1 MEFVAEFTTNHMGNL
16 NVLLRM
22 VEAATWAG
30 ADIIKMQK
38 KHVETFYS
46 QEKLNSSYASPYG
59 KTYRDYRSLFEFDHQ
74 DYQRFDD
81 KCVAENI
88 PWFSTIQDEASY
100 DFMAAYDLP
109 IYKVASINARNA
121 DFLRAT
127 AQRIPEDKRIVIS
140 VAGSDL
146 GQVNKAVEL
155 FPRHR
160 ITILHCVAQYP
171 CPPDQ
176 LRLGNIPILKREFGD
191 ERINIGYSGHETG
204 IEPSLAAIALGAEMV
219 ERHFALS
226 RHSFVHHIECSLEPD
241 EFQRMVAIA
250 RSVKDL
256 SPYIEQLPEE
266 ALASSFGMS
275 STEKDFLVDHQ
286 YGRKFLHDKAKFEA

>member
-22 VEAATWAG
+22 VEAAKWAG

-38 KHVETFYS
+38 KDVETFYS
-46 QEKLNSSYASPYG
+46 EEKLSSSYESPYG
-59 KTYRDYRSLFEFDHQ
+59 KTYSDYRTIFEFDHE
-74 DYQRFDD
+74 DYQRFDS
-81 KCVAENI
+81 KCEAENI
-88 PWFSTIQDEASY
+88 PWFSTIQDAKSY
-100 DFMAAYDLP
+100 DFMAPYDLP

-121 DFLRAT
+121 AFLKAT
-127 AQRIPEDKRIVIS
+127 AERIPREKRIVIS

-146 GQVNKAVEL
+146 RQVQQAVEM
-155 FPRHR
+155 FPHHQ
-160 ITILHCVAQYP
+160 INILHCVAQYP

-176 LRLGNIPILKREFGD
+176 LRLGNIPVLKREFGD
-191 ERINIGYSGHETG
+191 ERIKIGYSGHETG
-204 IEPSLAAIALGAEMV
+204 IEPSLAAIALGAEMI

-256 SPYIEQLPEE
+256 SSYIEKLPRE

-275 STEKDFLVDHQ
+275 ASEKDFLVDHQ
-286 YGRKFLHDKAKFEA
+286 YGRKYLHDKAKFDG

>member
-16 NVLLRM
+16 NLLMRM
-22 VEAATWAG
+22 VESAAWAG
-30 ADIIKMQK
+30 ADLIKMQK
-38 KHVETFYS
+38 KDVETFYS
-46 QEKLNSSYASPYG
+46 QEKLNSDYESPYG
-59 KTYRDYRSLFEFDHQ
+59 KTYRDYRTIFEFDHQ

-81 KCVAENI
+81 KCLAENI

-100 DFMAAYDLP
+100 DFMTPYDLP
-109 IYKVASINARNA
+109 IYKVASINARNR
-121 DFLRAT
+121 DFLKAT
-127 AQRIPEDKRIVIS
+127 AERIPDDRRIVIS
-140 VAGSDL
+140 VAGSEL
-146 GQVNKAVEL
+146 RQIEQALEL

-160 ITILHCVAQYP
+160 INILHCVAQYP
-171 CPPDQ
+171 CPFDQ
-176 LRLGNIPILKREFGD
+176 LRLGNIPVLKRHFCD
-191 ERINIGYSGHETG
+191 ERIKVGYSGHEAG

-256 SPYIEQLPEE
+256 SPYIERMPKE

-286 YGRKFLHDKAKFEA
+286 YGRKYLHDRAKFET

>member
-1 MEFVAEFTTNHMGNL
+1 MEFVAEFTTNHMGNFNL
-16 NVLLRM
+16 LLRM

-30 ADIIKMQK
+30 ADLIKMQK
-38 KHVETFYS
+38 KDVETFYS
-46 QEKLNSSYASPYG
+46 EEKLNSAYDSPYG
-59 KTYRDYRSLFEFDHQ
+59 KTYRDYRTIFEFDHA

-88 PWFSTIQDEASY
+88 PWFSTIQDASSY
-100 DFMAAYDLP
+100 DFMARYDLP
-109 IYKVASINARNA
+109 MYKVASINARNA
-121 DFLRAT
+121 DFLKAT
-127 AQRIPEDKRIVIS
+127 AERIPEDKRIVIS
-140 VAGSDL
+140 VAGSEL
-146 GQVNKAVEL
+146 HQVEQALEL

-160 ITILHCVAQYP
+160 INILHCVAQYP
-171 CPPDQ
+171 CPPEQ
-176 LRLGNIPILKREFGD
+176 LRLGNIPVLKRHFGD
-191 ERINIGYSGHETG
+191 ERITIGYSGHETG
-204 IEPSLAAIALGAEMV
+204 IEPSLAAIALGAEMI

-256 SPYIEQLPEE
+256 SGYVEKLPRA

-275 STEKDFLVDHQ
+275 SSEKDFLVDHQ
-286 YGRKFLHDKAKFEA
+286 YGRKYLHDKAKFET

>member
-16 NVLLRM
+16 NLLLRM

-30 ADIIKMQK
+30 ADLIKMQK
-38 KHVETFYS
+38 KDVESFYS
-46 QEKLNSSYASPYG
+46 QEKLNSSYDSPYG
-59 KTYRDYRSLFEFDHQ
+59 KTYRDYRTIFEFDHE
-74 DYQRFDD
+74 DYRRFDD

-88 PWFSTIQDEASY
+88 PWFSTIQDAASY

-109 IYKVASINARNA
+109 IYKVASINARNR
-121 DFLRAT
+121 DFLKAT
-127 AQRIPEDKRIVIS
+127 AARIPIDRRIVIS
-140 VAGSDL
+140 VAGSEL
-146 GQVNKAVEL
+146 EQVEQALEI
-155 FPRHR
+155 FPHHP
-160 ITILHCVAQYP
+160 INVLHCVAQYP
-171 CPPDQ
+171 CPPEQ

-191 ERINIGYSGHETG
+191 ERIKIGYSGHETG

-256 SPYIEQLPEE
+256 SGYVDKLPRK

-275 STEKDFLVDHQ
+275 SSEKDFLIDHQ
-286 YGRKFLHDKAKFEA
+286 YGRKYLHEKAAFEA

>member
-22 VEAATWAG
+22 VESATWAG
-30 ADIIKMQK
+30 ADLIKMQK
-38 KHVETFYS
+38 KNVETFYS
-46 QEKLNSSYASPYG
+46 QEKLNSSYESPYG
-59 KTYRDYRSLFEFDHQ
+59 KTYRDYRSIFEFDHE
-74 DYQRFDD
+74 DYQRFDI
-81 KCVAENI
+81 KCEAENI
-88 PWFSTIQDEASY
+88 PWFSTIQDATSY
-100 DFMAAYDLP
+100 DFMAPYDLP
-109 IYKVASINARNA
+109 IYKVASINARNH

-127 AQRIPEDKRIVIS
+127 AERIPADKRIVIS
-140 VAGSDL
+140 VAGSEL
-146 GQVNKAVEL
+146 RQIEQAIEL
-155 FPRHR
+155 FPHHR
-160 ITILHCVAQYP
+160 INILHCVAQYP
-171 CPPDQ
+171 CPFDQ
-176 LRLGNIPILKREFGD
+176 LRLGNIPVLKRHFGD
-191 ERINIGYSGHETG
+191 DRIKVGYSGHETG

-241 EFQRMVAIA
+241 EFQKMVAIA

-256 SPYIEQLPEE
+256 SGYIEKLPRE

-286 YGRKFLHDKAKFEA
+286 YGRKYLHDKSQFDS

>member
-16 NVLLRM
+16 NLLLRM

-38 KHVETFYS
+38 KDVATFYS
-46 QEKLNSSYASPYG
+46 EEKLSSSYESPYG
-59 KTYRDYRSLFEFDHQ
+59 KTYQDYRTIFEFDHE
-74 DYQRFDD
+74 DYQRFDA

-88 PWFSTIQDEASY
+88 PWFSTVQDAASY
-100 DFMAAYDLP
+100 DFMAAYDMP
-109 IYKVASINARNA
+109 MYKVASINARNA
-121 DFLRAT
+121 DFLKAT
-127 AQRIPEDKRIVIS
+127 AERIPDDKRIVIS
-140 VAGSDL
+140 VAGSSL
-146 GQVNKAVEL
+146 VQVEQALEM
-155 FPRHR
+155 FPRHQ
-160 ITILHCVAQYP
+160 INILHCVAQYP
-171 CPPDQ
+171 CPAEA
-176 LRLGNIPILKREFGD
+176 LRLGNIPVLKRHFGD
-191 ERINIGYSGHETG
+191 ERIKIGYSGHEIG
-204 IEPSLAAIALGAEMV
+204 IKPSLAAIALGAEMV

-256 SPYIEQLPEE
+256 SSYIEKLPRE
-266 ALASSFGMS
+266 ALASNFGMS

-286 YGRKFLHDKAKFEA
+286 YGRKYLHDKAAFDS

>member
-16 NVLLRM
+16 NLLLRM

-30 ADIIKMQK
+30 ADLIKMQK
-38 KHVETFYS
+38 KDVETFYS
-46 QEKLNSSYASPYG
+46 EEKLSSAYDSPYG
-59 KTYRDYRSLFEFDHQ
+59 KTYRDYRTIFEFDHE
-74 DYQRFDD
+74 DYRRFDA
-81 KCVAENI
+81 KCEAENI
-88 PWFSTIQDEASY
+88 SWFSTVQDQASY
-100 DFMAAYDLP
+100 AFMERYDLP
-109 IYKVASINARNA
+109 IYKVASINARNVG
-121 DFLRAT
+121 FLKAT
-127 AQRIPEDKRIVIS
+127 AERIPEDKRIVIS
-140 VAGSDL
+140 VAGSEL
-146 GQVNKAVEL
+146 RQVEQAIEM

-160 ITILHCVAQYP
+160 INILHCVAQYP
-171 CPPDQ
+171 CPPEE
-176 LRLGNIPILKREFGD
+176 LRLGNIPLLKRQFGD
-191 ERINIGYSGHETG
+191 ERIKVGYSGHEIG
-204 IEPSLAAIALGAEMV
+204 IEPSLAAIALGAEMI

-256 SPYIEQLPEE
+256 SGYIEKLPRE

-286 YGRKFLHDKAKFEA
+286 YGRKYLHDKSTFEG

>member
-30 ADIIKMQK
+30 ADVIKMQK
-38 KHVETFYS
+38 KDVETFYS
-46 QEKLNSSYASPYG
+46 QEKLNSAYENPYG
-59 KTYRDYRSLFEFDHQ
+59 KTYRDYRTIFEFSHD

-100 DFMAAYDLP
+100 DFMSRYDMP
-109 IYKVASINARNA
+109 MYKVASINARNL
-121 DFLRAT
+121 DFLKAT
-127 AQRIPEDKRIVIS
+127 ADRIPEDKRIVIS
-140 VAGSDL
+140 VAGSEL
-146 GQVNKAVEL
+146 GQIEQAL
-155 FPRHR
+155 DMFPRHR
-160 ITILHCVAQYP
+160 INVLHCVAQYP
-171 CPPDQ
+171 CPPEA
-176 LRLGNIPILKREFGD
+176 LRLGNIPVMKREFGD
-191 ERINIGYSGHETG
+191 ARIKVGYSGHEIG
-204 IEPSLAAIALGAEMV
+204 IEPSLAAIALGADMV

-241 EFQRMVAIA
+241 EYQRMVAIA

-256 SPYIEQLPEE
+256 TPYVDMLPKE
-266 ALASSFGMS
+266 ALRSSFGMS
-275 STEKDFLVDHQ
+275 STERDFLIDHQ
-286 YGRKFLHDKAKFEA
+286 YGRKYLDDRAKFEA

>member
-22 VEAATWAG
+22 VEAANWAG

-38 KHVETFYS
+38 KDVETFYS
-46 QEKLNSSYASPYG
+46 EEKLSSAYESPYG
-59 KTYRDYRSLFEFDHQ
+59 KTYRDYRTIFEFDHE
-74 DYQRFDD
+74 DYRRFDD

-88 PWFSTIQDEASY
+88 SWFSTIQDAASY
-100 DFMAAYDLP
+100 DFMAPYDLP

-121 DFLRAT
+121 DFLKAT
-127 AQRIPEDKRIVIS
+127 AELIPPDKRIVIS
-140 VAGSDL
+140 VAGSEL
-146 GQVNKAVEL
+146 HQVEQAIEM
-155 FPRHR
+155 FPRHQ
-160 ITILHCVAQYP
+160 INILHCVAQYP
-171 CPPDQ
+171 CPPSE
-176 LRLGNIPILKREFGD
+176 LRLGNIPVLKRHFGD
-191 ERINIGYSGHETG
+191 ERIKIGYSGHEIG
-204 IEPSLAAIALGAEMV
+204 IEPSLAAIALGAEMI

-256 SPYIEQLPEE
+256 GSYVEKLPRE
-266 ALASSFGMS
+266 ALASNFGMS
-275 STEKDFLVDHQ
+275 SSEKDFLVDHQ
-286 YGRKFLHDKAKFEA
+286 YGRKYLHDKAKFER